1 MLSSDSNERNR
12 ASSKKLFQV
21 LSREVVHFHSI
32 PETMNIFLFIFI
44 SILWSTCIIANSII
58 VITFFRIKFL
68 RDNYSYWFTTV
79 LATCDLIFGGT
90 AIPLQVLTTEQIIP
104 VNHFMCDILV
114 SYQSA
119 LGMMEIFILIGMAV
133 DRYISVSN
141 PRLND
146 DRRQEVTKYLMF
158 GTVSTIIAT
167 FIFMAP
173 KHEYDFTRSNCF
185 ILKKS
190 FEFSLWTSYILVS
203 LLFVQF
209 TVMGYFNVRVFLIL
223 RKFNVL
229 LQGKLYLNQ
238 PEVNNRERMEL
249 SYDGGKASVVQII
262 TSNPAPT
269 IHEIR
274 RGKTIR
280 EWIKESKKQRRL
292 LIMIIALEFTSFF
305 TNLPSCLMYFAMN
318 YSSCKMCRESHI
330 LRNISPWAFYVNQAI
345 DPLILLLTN
354 KSFRRGARLLFS
366 RSVSSRSS

>member
-1 MLSSDSNERNR
+1 M
-12 ASSKKLFQV
+12 
-21 LSREVVHFHSI
+21 SI
-32 PETMNIFLFIFI
+32 FYILV
-44 SILWSTCIIANSII
+44 SILWSTCVIANLI
-58 VITFFRIKFL
+58 VIMTFFRTKSL
-68 RDNYSYWFTTV
+68 RDNYSYWYAAA
-79 LATCDLIFGGT
+79 LAILDLILGSTG
-90 AIPLQVLTTEQIIP
+90 IPLQVLTTEQIVP
-104 VNHFMCDILV
+104 VNTLTCDILI
-114 SYQSA
+114 SYETF
-119 LGMMEIFILIGMAV
+119 LGVMEMFLLIGMAV

-146 DRRQEVTKYLMF
+146 DQRREIIKYLIF
-158 GTVSTIIAT
+158 GAITSIIIT
-167 FIFMAP
+167 FILMLP

-190 FEFSLWTSYILVS
+190 FELSPWTTYILVS
-203 LLFVQF
+203 QLFVQF

-223 RKFNVL
+223 RKFNTL
-229 LQGKLYLNQ
+229 LQDEHYLSQ
-238 PEVNNRERMEL
+238 PGINNSRERMEL
-249 SYDGGKASVVQII
+249 SYKGGKASVVQII

-292 LIMIIALEFTSFF
+292 LTMIIALEFTSFF

-345 DPLILLLTN
+345 DPLILFVTIR
-354 KSFRRGARLLFS
+354 SFRRGAKLLFS
-366 RSVSSRSS
+366 RCQVSRSYM